1 VCLGG
6 HACGGSFCFFCGGA
20 EGLPAVVYKC
30 KLIQNDTRGS
40 ASGSSLSISP
50 GPSRRWSI
58 ANPISVPTTQTNRIK
73 RHWCRMKYTNR
84 RKRRVGKNRT
94 RSRSSTSNMPPASRT
109 TTTTAPSRSSETWAV
124 SGGGIC
130 AEDRQF
136 APVSKTDC
144 PCPPRLRARR
154 AQAIRLYINTGEE
167 GCVRVQ
173 LLGTVIQ
180 AWRRPAQTRPP
191 PPPTEGT

>member
-1 VCLGG
+1 MCLGG

-50 GPSRRWSI
+50 GPSCRWSI

-124 SGGGIC
+124 SGGGGSAPRTASSPPFRRQIARAPPVC
-130 AEDRQF
+130 ALD
-136 APVSKTDC
+136 
-144 PCPPRLRARR
+144 ARKPFVC
-154 AQAIRLYINTGEE
+154 I
-167 GCVRVQ
+167 
-173 LLGTVIQ
+173 
-180 AWRRPAQTRPP
+180 
-191 PPPTEGT
+191 